1 MPNPT
6 RQEIIDAYTAVTT
19 LARLAEEFTPVRVE
33 EHKEINDLHL
43 AVRAALPPKPQPTMA
58 EVEWDDDKHYLAE
71 AEHPEYGKVAM
82 LSMSSLS
89 GEVFTFF
96 REDGVI
102 YTPCVLPKNLTP
114 TGKRYT
120 LTEVQDG

>member
-1 MPNPT
+1 MTQST

-43 AVRAALPPKPQPTMA
+43 AVRAVLPPLPQPTMA
-58 EVEWDDDKHYLAE
+58 EVEWDDELYYLAE
-71 AEHPEYGKVAM
+71 AEHTDFGKVIM
-82 LSMSSLS
+82 LGLNAYSMID
-89 GEVFTFF
+89 FF
-96 REDGVI
+96 APERYASRFKD
-102 YTPCVLPKNLTP
+102 THPANLTP

-120 LTEVQDG
+120 LTEVQDD

>member
-6 RQEIIDAYTAVTT
+6 REEIIEAHDALEA
-19 LARLAEEFTPVRVE
+19 LCKRLPGTRRAKMT
-33 EHKEINDLHL
+33 IL
-43 AVRAALPPKPQPTMA
+43 AALPPKPQPTMDKIA
-58 EVEWDDDKHYLAE
+58 WDDDKHYLAE
-71 AEHPEYGKVAM
+71 AEHPEYGQVVM

-120 LTEVQDG
+120 LTEVQDD

>member
-43 AVRAALPPKPQPTMA
+43 AVRAALPPKPHPTMA
-58 EVEWDDDKHYLAE
+58 EIEWDDKKHYLAE
-71 AEHPEYGKVAM
+71 AESESGVKVVM
-82 LSMSSLS
+82 LSQNRDFIRCIQPPNAGDVVIGVPS
-89 GEVFTFF
+89 
-96 REDGVI
+96 ED
-102 YTPCVLPKNLTP
+102 LTP
-114 TGKRYT
+114 TGRRYT
-120 LTEVQDG
+120 PTEVQE